1 MGFFG
6 SLIGFDQAMGAVNAV
21 LASYLI
27 EKADADTKKRIAQ
40 EVVRIVQGVQRGA
53 APDLIL
59 EDTSQQSRVVQMN
72 FVALACDNL
81 GIDPPVPNSPWT
93 RLGNPYRIGSQVDAT
108 RISVAIAL
116 IEKENG
122 VRVSWPGNTVR
133 VDFKKMYSGGVR
145 LVEPVATTPPP
156 ENLCACCGAPQES
169 FMAGVSQYCIRCDT
183 EELDFGGKQP
193 GDVDW
198 ESLQAA
204 RRLSNLNVRKASLT
218 DAQIRTLS
226 RMKTLTTLNLSET
239 NITDANLKHLSYM
252 TWLEDLDLDDT
263 QITDAGLKHIGYMTG
278 LTSLSVGRTLIT
290 DDGLEQLSHLT
301 KLTFLSLIG
310 TEITDDGLEHFA
322 RFDGFQSLCLMLSR
336 TQITDDGVEH
346 LSHMTGLTRLYLG
359 GTEITDDGLEHLSHM
374 TGLTKLDL
382 SDTWITDDGLEQLSH
397 MTELTELDLSDT
409 LITEEG
415 LERLREN
422 TALTITA
429 NPTTENRDPEDDPV
443 EDGDQSEPVCAS
455 CGETLESYEQDEE
468 YCISCEPESTDL
480 SGKEV
485 TEGSLSQLSQM
496 KRLKVLNLSRST
508 ITDDGLKYIS
518 HMTVG
523 KLYLGRTQITDAGIK
538 HLARM
543 TGLKFLSLAGT
554 QITAGSIEHISQI
567 TGLEELYLGR
577 TNLTDGELERLRE
590 NIRTVTAN

>member
-93 RLGNPYRIGSQVDAT
+93 RLGNPYRIGTQVDPT

-145 LVEPVATTPPP
+145 LVEPVAATPVVPKM
-156 ENLCACCGAPQES
+156 CACCGAPQDW
-169 FMAGVSQYCIRCDT
+169 FMADVSQYCFRCDK
-183 EELDFGGKQP
+183 EES
-193 GDVDW
+193 DVSGEEQSDVTW
-198 ESLQAA
+198 ENLPTF
-204 RRLSNLNVRKASLT
+204 RRLSKLNASKTSLT
-218 DAQIRTLS
+218 DAQFKTLS
-226 RMKTLTTLNLSET
+226 GMKSLTTLNLSET

-252 TWLEDLDLDDT
+252 KWLESIDLDDT
-263 QITDAGLKHIGYMTG
+263 EITDTGLKYIGYMTG
-278 LTSLSVGRTLIT
+278 LTFLSLGRTHIT
-290 DDGLEQLSHLT
+290 DDGLKHLSHLN

-322 RFDGFQSLCLMLSR
+322 RFDGFQSLCLMLN
-336 TQITDDGVEH
+336 
-346 LSHMTGLTRLYLG
+346 

-374 TGLTKLDL
+374 SGLTELYLGYTAITDEGLEHL
-382 SDTWITDDGLEQLSH
+382 SHMAELVSLSLRDTAITDDGLEHLSY
-397 MTELTELDLSDT
+397 MEGLTKLDLSDT

-422 TALTITA
+422 TALTVTA
-429 NPTTENRDPEDDPV
+429 NPTTENCDPEDDPV

-455 CGETLESYEQDEE
+455 CGETLESY
-468 YCISCEPESTDL
+468 
-480 SGKEV
+480 V
-485 TEGSLSQLSQM
+485 
-496 KRLKVLNLSRST
+496 
-508 ITDDGLKYIS
+508 
-518 HMTVG
+518 
-523 KLYLGRTQITDAGIK
+523 
-538 HLARM
+538 
-543 TGLKFLSLAGT
+543 
-554 QITAGSIEHISQI
+554 
-567 TGLEELYLGR
+567 
-577 TNLTDGELERLRE
+577 
-590 NIRTVTAN
+590 